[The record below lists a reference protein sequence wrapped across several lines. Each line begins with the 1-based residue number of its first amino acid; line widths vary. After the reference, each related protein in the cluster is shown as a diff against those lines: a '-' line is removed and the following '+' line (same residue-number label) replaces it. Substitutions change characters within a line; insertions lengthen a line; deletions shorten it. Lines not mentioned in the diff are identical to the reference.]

1 MGLGGLFRR
10 PRLAEVCGNLNRITV
25 GKKLQKRFPGF
36 RIPDRERRG
45 RGGREWG
52 GRGGRGGER
61 AGACS
66 CSILFHFR
74 FVLQIQRLRFK
85 WRQRA
90 GLHGF
95 TLPASLMLAR
105 AELACVVISLL
116 LASAAARLTDWRIAF
131 ENPVTMLASGSITI
145 SAFASYALN
154 AEHTHPL
161 PSGWYLAL
169 YIDGV
174 LQRVSR
180 VARIEHTFASPEAES
195 LWIHAEVCME
205 DPYATRIACSSSAF
219 FSVAQQD
226 LPDDAPQDW
235 KLAAPAGTDDL
246 HLGTLGLHA
255 VLALPAAVIRVLAA
269 TEHMGCFIGNALEY
283 GTTNASA
290 NVTLSRS
297 GCRMRRLATLFCQR

>member
-1 MGLGGLFRR
+1 
-10 PRLAEVCGNLNRITV
+10 VS
-25 GKKLQKRFPGF
+25 
-36 RIPDRERRG
+36 
-45 RGGREWG
+45 
-52 GRGGRGGER
+52 GER
-61 AGACS
+61 AGAVA
-66 CSILFHFR
+66 CSILFYLI
-74 FVLQIQRLRFK
+74 LQNPRLCFK
-85 WRQRA
+85 WHQRA
-90 GLHGF
+90 DLHEI

-105 AELACVVISLL
+105 AELACVIISLL
-116 LASAAARLTDWRIAF
+116 LASAAAHLTDWRIAF
-131 ENPVTMLASGSITI
+131 EKPVTMLASGSITI
-145 SAFASYALN
+145 SAFASYALS
-154 AEHTHPL
+154 AESHPL

-174 LQRVSR
+174 VQHVSR

-235 KLAAPAGTDDL
+235 KLAAPAGKDDL

-269 TEHMGCFIGNALEY
+269 TEHMGCFIGNELVY
-283 GTTNASA
+283 SPTNASA
-290 NVTLSRS
+290 NVTLSCS
-297 GCRMRRLATLFCQR
+297 GCRVRRLATLFCQCCLHGGR